1 MTVYLIFKHALYMK
15 NFITIFFIAILL
27 LFSCDLKKENIK
39 DLDVINDVFSD
50 LFINDYSF
58 EGFRDYKQRIYTED
72 ELEKIGFD
80 SLYVEYKKNR
90 KIKKTLNVF
99 INETLTS
106 VNNKTLELVL
116 NIDDYDLK
124 SKEEINFNPTQEI
137 KLSKN
142 ISFSSYESATVARYV
157 FSRVYINK
165 RKNKAFFVLKFDCL
179 DGCYSEHIIYLSR
192 KDNKWSFD
200 RDQTLLA
207 V

>member
-1 MTVYLIFKHALYMK
+1 MK

-90 KIKKTLNVF
+90 KIEK
-99 INETLTS
+99 
-106 VNNKTLELVL
+106 
-116 NIDDYDLK
+116 
-124 SKEEINFNPTQEI
+124 
-137 KLSKN
+137 
-142 ISFSSYESATVARYV
+142 
-157 FSRVYINK
+157 
-165 RKNKAFFVLKFDCL
+165 
-179 DGCYSEHIIYLSR
+179 
-192 KDNKWSFD
+192 
-200 RDQTLLA
+200 
-207 V
+207 